1 MSSAPDFRLRHLLL
15 ASSCLLAP
23 LLPVTAVAQA
33 AQPEAAPAG
42 APAPDAEAQPEAEPE
57 VETVVVRGRFIPDT
71 QRQSSEVVSVLTAGD
86 LARTGDDTAAAALT
100 RLSGLSV
107 VSDRFVYVRGL
118 GDRYSSALLNGS
130 PLASP
135 EPLRRQVPLDL
146 FPSNILNSANVQ
158 KTFSTNYPGEFGG
171 GIIDLRTLRRPR
183 EPFLTLK
190 AGTAY
195 NTESTGQTGFFV
207 RGTDEDW
214 IGRDNGLRDVPAPLA
229 EAIAANRRITDGNF
243 SDAQLERI
251 GESLVNSPLTV
262 IQRGDMVPDVELEM
276 TGGTTIDRD
285 AYSIGLIGVVGY
297 SSEQRTKVAER
308 VDVVGNVAETR
319 RINTGSTWD
328 IVANVFGSASVEWG
342 DNSVALTGLLVRST
356 SKDAFVETGT
366 DVNLPANQSQRREGS
381 AWYERELRTLQLA
394 GDHTLGNTDIAWRL
408 AIAESTREA
417 PYEREVGYAVVNGV
431 ASFQGANLGNSTRF
445 SDLADSIASAGVD
458 LNYNAELNGRELVVK
473 WGFTASNTERDFTL
487 LTFAFTGPRGP
498 TPVEVLR
505 ARVDFLFSPDNI
517 SPRRWVLNEQTGRDD
532 AYLGELVNR
541 AAYVS
546 VEHDVT
552 DYIRATVGLRYEEA
566 EQRVATFNRF
576 GDRPSDPV
584 ALVNDYVLPALTV
597 TWNFADDLQF
607 RAGYSQTIARP
618 QFRELA
624 FTPYIDPDTDRVYQG
639 NPFLTD
645 STFQNYDARLEWYF
659 GNRQFVT
666 GALFYKTIE
675 NPIEEVIVRLERTIT
690 RFINAPEAQLWG
702 VELEYRDTFEMP
714 FSIPFLTEPQF
725 LFNVNYTYTSS
736 EVVAPAGSTVVSP
749 VDFRRVS
756 AAQFGLDGSQLQGTP
771 EHIANLQFGFETE
784 RTQLTLI
791 AGYVSE
797 RIARR
802 GLGALPSVFDDPG
815 VNLDLVFKHDFQM
828 FGQDLTLGMS
838 ARNLLDQKNEEYQI
852 SGLGRTEAN
861 TYARGSSVSLS
872 LGARW

>member
-1 MSSAPDFRLRHLLL
+1 MSSAPDIRLRHLLL

-23 LLPVTAVAQA
+23 LVPLSAAAQA
-33 AQPEAAPAG
+33 AEP
-42 APAPDAEAQPEAEPE
+42 APAPAQTEAEPE
-57 VETVVVRGRFIPDT
+57 AAAEPEIETVIVRGRFIPDV
-71 QRQSSEVVSVLTAGD
+71 QRQSSEVVSVLTSAD
-86 LARTGDDTAAAALT
+86 LSRTGDDTAAAALT

-183 EPFLTLK
+183 EPFVTAK
-190 AGTAY
+190 VGTSY

-207 RGTDEDW
+207 RGSDDDW
-214 IGRDNGLRDVPAPLA
+214 TGRDSGLRDVPGPLA
-229 EAIAANRRITDGNF
+229 EALGANRRITDGNF

-262 IQRGDMVPDVELEM
+262 IQRGDMVPDFEVEL
-276 TGGTTIDRD
+276 TGGTTLDRD
-285 AYSIGLIGVVGY
+285 SYSIGLIGVVGY
-297 SSEQRTKVAER
+297 SSEQRTRVAER
-308 VDVVGNVAETR
+308 VDVVGGVAESR
-319 RINTGSTWD
+319 DINTASTWD

-342 DNSVALTGLLVRST
+342 ENSVALTGLLVRST
-356 SKDAFVETGT
+356 TKDAFVETGT
-366 DVNLPANQSQRREGS
+366 DINLPANQSQRREGS

-394 GDHTLGNTDIAWRL
+394 GDHTLENTDIAWRL
-408 AIAESTREA
+408 ALAESTRQA
-417 PYEREVGYAVVNGV
+417 PYERDVTYSVVNGL

-445 SDLADSIASAGVD
+445 SDLSDTISSGGID
-458 LNYNAELNGRELVVK
+458 LTYNGEWNGRELVFK

-532 AYLGELVNR
+532 AYTGELANR
-541 AAYVS
+541 AAYAS

-552 DYIRATVGLRYEEA
+552 DFIRASFGLRYEEA

-576 GDRPSDPV
+576 GERPSDPV
-584 ALVNDYVLPALTV
+584 SLENDYVLPALTL

-624 FTPYIDPDTDRVYQG
+624 FTPYIDPDTDRIYQG

-645 STFQNYDARLEWYF
+645 SKFQNYDARLEWYF

-690 RFINAPEAQLWG
+690 RFLNAPEAQLWG
-702 VELEYRDTFEMP
+702 VELEYRDTFEVP
-714 FSIPFLTEPQF
+714 FEIPFLTDPQF

-736 EVVAPAGSTVVSP
+736 EVIAPAGTTVISP

-771 EHIANLQFGFETE
+771 EHIANLQFGFETDS
-784 RTQLTLI
+784 TQLTLI

-815 VNLDLVFKHDFQM
+815 VSLDLVFKHDFEM
-828 FGQDLTLGMS
+828 FGQALTLGLS
-838 ARNLLDQKNEEYQI
+838 GRNLLDQKNEEYQI
-852 SGLGRTEAN
+852 SSLGRTEAN
-861 TYARGSSVSLS
+861 TYARGSSFSLS